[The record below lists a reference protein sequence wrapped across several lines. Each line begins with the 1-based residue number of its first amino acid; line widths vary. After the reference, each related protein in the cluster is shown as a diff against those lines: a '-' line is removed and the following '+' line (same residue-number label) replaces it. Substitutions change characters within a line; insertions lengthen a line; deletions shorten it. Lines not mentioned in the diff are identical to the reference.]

1 MMEQVMADY
10 FEMYHVLFLEMT
22 KANALMTQA
31 IEVLQKAQKKTELIY
46 ELSDEDI
53 LTLVPQDGDSEK

>member
-1 MMEQVMADY
+1 MADY